1 MTQSLAASDTT
12 FAALKAQLDTESL
25 TDLVLII
32 SFYNAV
38 VRFLATME
46 IDNEP
51 EYQVLLAQFPL
62 DPA

>member
-1 MTQSLAASDTT
+1 
-12 FAALKAQLDTESL
+12 
-25 TDLVLII
+25 LVLII

-51 EYQVLLAQFPL
+51 EYQALLADFPFGA
-62 DPA
+62 D